1 LLPELHVGN
10 FAEIFTMKLFMT
22 VVLTITIVVNAKAQ
36 GGFLKKMANRAEQ
49 AATNKA
55 GNAVEKGVND
65 ASDKVLNGAKKE
77 DPAAPASAKTP
88 AAAPGPAS
96 ASKVEAYSKFDFVA
110 GDQLLLSDD
119 FAQDVVGEFA
129 MHWNTNNK
137 GEVVSMKDGTKW
149 LKLFQ
154 QGTYLTPNKQTLPE
168 DHTIEFDM
176 ILDMHNTG
184 YLYPE
189 ILFTLFNSGTESPV
203 SNSVFRKLHDNNAI
217 GITLALGE
225 SNNTRTVLRTHAKG
239 TETFRT
245 NAQQLKLLEENYG
258 KPFHVA
264 ISVQKTRF
272 RMWINEQKIYD
283 MPRIVESTFNQLAI
297 GVSGS
302 NYKEDQLSFYLSNLK
317 LAGGSPDVRSK
328 LLTEGKFS
336 TTGITFDVNSDV
348 IRPSSFG
355 VIKEIATALQ
365 SDPSFKVK
373 ITGHTDSD
381 GSKATNDVLSLKRAT
396 AVKAMLAE
404 TYKIAAERISVDG
417 KGATVPVAEN
427 TTPEGKA
434 KNRRVEFEKQ

>member
-1 LLPELHVGN
+1 MKLLPMI
-10 FAEIFTMKLFMT
+10 ACM
-22 VVLTITIVVNAKAQ
+22 ITIVVNANAQ
-36 GGFLKKMANRAEQ
+36 GGFLKKMANKAEQ

-65 ASDKVLNGAKKE
+65 ASDKVLNGVKKE
-77 DPAAPASAKTP
+77 EKP
-88 AAAPGPAS
+88 AAAPAAS
-96 ASKVEAYSKFDFVA
+96 ASPASPVAAPRMETYSKFDFVA
-110 GDQLLLSDD
+110 GDQLLLSED
-119 FAQDVVGEFA
+119 FSQDVLGEFA

-137 GEVVSMKDGTKW
+137 GEVVAMKDGTKW

-154 QGTYLTPNKQTLPE
+154 QGTYLTPNKKVLPE

-189 ILFTLFNSGTESPV
+189 VYFTLFNSGEESPV
-203 SNSVFRKLHDNNAI
+203 GNSVFRKLHDNSALAVQ
-217 GITLALGE
+217 LALGE
-225 SNNTRTVLRTHAKG
+225 GNNTRTALRTHEKG
-239 TETFRT
+239 RETFRT
-245 NAQQLKLLEENYG
+245 NAQQVKIIEENYG
-258 KPFHVA
+258 KAFHVA
-264 ISVQKTRF
+264 ISIQKTRF

-297 GVSGS
+297 SVGGS
-302 NYKEDQLSFYLSNLK
+302 NYKEDQLGFYLSNLK

-336 TTGITFDVNSDV
+336 TTGITFDVNADV

-355 VIKEIATALQ
+355 VIKEIGTALQ
-365 SDPSFKVK
+365 SDPSFNVK

-381 GSKATNDVLSLKRAT
+381 GSKAANDVLSLKRAT
-396 AVKAMLAE
+396 AVKTMLTE
-404 TYKIAAERISVDG
+404 TYRISAERISVEG
-417 KGATVPVAEN
+417 KGASAPVAEN

-434 KNRRVEFEKQ
+434 KNRRVEFEKIHM

>member
-1 LLPELHVGN
+1 
-10 FAEIFTMKLFMT
+10 MKLFLMI
-22 VVLTITIVVNAKAQ
+22 VLTIAIVVNANAQ

-65 ASDKVLNGAKKE
+65 ASDKVLNGGAKKE
-77 DPAAPASAKTP
+77 DSGATP
-88 AAAPGPAS
+88 AAAKTTTPAPAPS
-96 ASKVEAYSKFDFVA
+96 SKVAAYSKFDFVA

-129 MHWNTNNK
+129 MLWNTNNK

-203 SNSVFRKLHDNNAI
+203 SNSVFRKLHDNSAI
-217 GITLALGE
+217 GIQLSLGE

-239 TETFRT
+239 AETFRT
-245 NAQQLKLLEENYG
+245 NAQQLKILEENYG

-302 NYKEDQLSFYLSNLK
+302 NYKEDQLGFYLSNLK

-336 TTGITFDVNSDV
+336 TTGITFDVNADV

-365 SDPSFKVK
+365 ADPSFNVK

-381 GSKATNDVLSLKRAT
+381 GSKVTNDALSLKRAT
-396 AVKAMLAE
+396 AVKAML
-404 TYKIAAERISVDG
+404 TDNYKIAAERISVDG
-417 KGATVPVAEN
+417 KGAGVPVAEN

-434 KNRRVEFEKQ
+434 KNRRVEFVKEMK

>member
-1 LLPELHVGN
+1 MIVC
-10 FAEIFTMKLFMT
+10 
-22 VVLTITIVVNAKAQ
+22 TITIAVNAHAQ
-36 GGFLKKMANRAEQ
+36 GGFLKKMANRAEN

-65 ASDKVLNGAKKE
+65 AADKALNGGK
-77 DPAAPASAKTP
+77 PATGTAPSTP
-88 AAAPGPAS
+88 TVSQAAAP
-96 ASKVEAYSKFDFVA
+96 KLEAYSKFDFVA

-119 FAQDVVGEFA
+119 FSQDVVGEFA

-154 QGTYLTPNKQTLPE
+154 QGVYLTPNKQILPA

-184 YLYPE
+184 YMYPE
-189 ILFTLFNSGTESPV
+189 IFFTLFNSGEDAPL
-203 SNSVFRKLHDNNAI
+203 SNSVFKNLHSYNAI
-217 GITLALGE
+217 GIQLALGE

-239 TETFRT
+239 AETFRT
-245 NAQQLKLLEENYG
+245 NVQQLKLLEENYG

-272 RMWINEQKIYD
+272 RMWVNEQKVYD
-283 MPRIVESTFNQLAI
+283 MPRIVESTFNQLAVS
-297 GVSGS
+297 VSGS
-302 NYKEDQLSFYLSNLK
+302 NYKEDQLGFYFSNLK
-317 LAGGSPDVRSK
+317 IAGGNPDVRSK

-355 VIKEIATALQ
+355 VIKEIGTALQ
-365 SDPSFKVK
+365 SDISFNVK

-381 GSKATNDVLSLKRAT
+381 GSKAVNDVLSLKRAT
-396 AVKAMLAE
+396 AVKAMLTD
-404 TYKIAAERISVDG
+404 TYRIAAERISVDG
-417 KGATVPVAEN
+417 KGAAVPLAEN

-434 KNRRVEFEKQ
+434 KNRRVEFEKTGK

>member
-1 LLPELHVGN
+1 MKLLLPMIVY
-10 FAEIFTMKLFMT
+10 T
-22 VVLTITIVVNAKAQ
+22 VTIAVNAHAQ

-65 ASDKVLNGAKKE
+65 ASDKVLNAGK
-77 DPAAPASAKTP
+77 PAAGAASAPTASTP
-88 AAAPGPAS
+88 AAAPAPAPAS
-96 ASKVEAYSKFDFVA
+96 RVEAYSKFDFVA

-119 FAQDVVGEFA
+119 FSQDVVGEFA

-154 QGTYLTPNKQTLPE
+154 QGVYLTPNKQVLPA

-184 YLYPE
+184 YMYPE
-189 ILFTLFNSGTESPV
+189 VFFTLFNSGEDAPQ
-203 SNSVFRKLHDNNAI
+203 SNSVFKNMHGYNDI
-217 GITLALGE
+217 GIQLALGE

-239 TETFRT
+239 AETFRT
-245 NAQQLKLLEENYG
+245 NVQQLKLLEENYG

-272 RMWINEQKIYD
+272 RMWINEQKVYD
-283 MPRIVESTFNQLAI
+283 MPRIVESTFNQLAVS
-297 GVSGS
+297 VSGS
-302 NYKEDQLSFYLSNLK
+302 NYKEDQLGFYLSNLK
-317 LAGGSPDVRSK
+317 IAGGSPDVRSK

-355 VIKEIATALQ
+355 VIKEIGTALQ
-365 SDPSFKVK
+365 SDVSFKVK

-381 GSKATNDVLSLKRAT
+381 GSKAVNDALSLKRAT
-396 AVKAMLAE
+396 AVKAMLTD

-417 KGATVPVAEN
+417 KGAAVPVAEN

-434 KNRRVEFEKQ
+434 KNRRVEFEKEK